1 VRAVVVAKRQRL
13 FFRSVVRVFT
23 SFFHR
28 HLFPKIIIALYMRGN
43 NKTNL
48 KKHCHQKRDFHEK
61 LHPHLS
67 SFLFFRAARNNEW
80 LIVLSLSL
88 SLSLSFLL
96 FLSSVFCFVT
106 DNSFFF
112 FSF

>member
-28 HLFPKIIIALYMRGN
+28 HLFPKIIIIIALYMRGN

-48 KKHCHQKRDFHEK
+48 KKHRHQKRDFHEK
-61 LHPHLS
+61 LHPHHS
-67 SFLFFRAARNNEW
+67 SFLFFRRARNE
-80 LIVLSLSL
+80 
-88 SLSLSFLL
+88 
-96 FLSSVFCFVT
+96 
-106 DNSFFF
+106 
-112 FSF
+112 